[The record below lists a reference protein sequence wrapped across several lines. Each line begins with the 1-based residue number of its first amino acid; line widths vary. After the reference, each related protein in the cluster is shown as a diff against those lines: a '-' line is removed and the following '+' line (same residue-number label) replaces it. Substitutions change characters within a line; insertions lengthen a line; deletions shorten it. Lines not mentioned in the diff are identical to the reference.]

1 MSGLGSFFGLGI
13 MGNAL
18 QTFQEA
24 ANVTSDNIANVNTP
38 GASRQVVNITQ
49 MQPVAGSP
57 FTSTHFAGTYGNGS
71 IVADIQRIHQD
82 SYDSLFRGASASQ
95 NYFTAQ
101 QSQLQALQASLG
113 EPNNGLNSYFTAFQT
128 AVGQLVYQSG
138 SGSSSA
144 RASVLSTAQAL
155 TQALNASATT
165 ITQQKALTM
174 QQAGSIVN
182 KVNGILDRIAALN
195 GQIRASTAVGDNPN
209 TFKDQRDQLVDQ
221 LSQYISTDTSVQ
233 PDGSTLVTVNGQA
246 LVNDT
251 VAYHLAQPVLGIASN
266 GMPTFKIDFQSTPPA
281 APNAAGIPLGSGQ
294 LAAFADLYNNKLT
307 LYGQQLDNF
316 ASSLA
321 NEVNRITAASYDQNG
336 VAGTPLFQPIVGTL
350 PISAGNIKLAIANP
364 SQLPVALASTAAGS
378 LVTSM
383 NSANNVI
390 DTSASMNGYASLAN
404 PPAAAGITGTLTVTT
419 DGVAQTFTYNTNTT
433 DTTVDAFINHFNGMH
448 LGVSAAFDP
457 NGQKIVF
464 SRDPVNADLVHRAA
478 QQTAGTPTDPTF
490 MIADGNN
497 PATPG
502 ASILGALGAGG
513 IQGILQNASNAFGAN
528 DNGGANALQK
538 MFSSNVGV
546 PALQTTSA
554 TAIGAAGTFTIALA
568 AGVNSV
574 RPGDV
579 LTVAATPGGGAPQEN
594 VVVSSVSIN
603 PVTGIESITATFKN
617 AHPAGFSITSA
628 QVQTLSQY
636 YGGLVSQMAVD
647 TQTAITGAQSQT
659 NLTQNIDKVRQGID
673 GINID
678 EETQNLIKYQNAYQA
693 TARTISVLDSL
704 LTTVINNLGVH

>member
-38 GASRQVVNITQ
+38 GASRQIVDITQ

-57 FTSTHFAGTYGNGS
+57 FASTHFSGTYGNGS
-71 IVADIQRIHQD
+71 IVADVQRIHQD
-82 SYDSLFRGASASQ
+82 SYDALFRGASASQ

-113 EPNNGLNSYFTAFQT
+113 EPSNGLNSYFTAFQT
-128 AVGQLVYQSG
+128 AIGQLVNQSG
-138 SGSSSA
+138 SGSNSA
-144 RASVLSTAQAL
+144 RANVLSTAQAL
-155 TQALNASATT
+155 TQQLNASATT
-165 ITQQKALTM
+165 IAQQKALTM
-174 QQAGSIVN
+174 QQAGSVVN
-182 KVNGILDRIAALN
+182 KVNGILDKIAALN
-195 GQIRASTAVGDNPN
+195 GQIRASTAVGDNAN

-251 VAYHLAQPVLGIASN
+251 VAYHLAQPVVGVAAN
-266 GMPTFKIDFQSTPPA
+266 GTPTFKIDFQSSPPA
-281 APNAAGIPLGSGQ
+281 AANAPGIPLGSGQ

-307 LYGQQLDNF
+307 SYGQQLDNF

-321 NEVNRITAASYDQNG
+321 TEVNRITSAGYDQNG
-336 VAGTPLFQPIVGTL
+336 VAGTALFQPIVGNL
-350 PISAGNIKLAIANP
+350 PISAGNIKVAIANP
-364 SQLPVALASTAAGS
+364 SQLPAALASTAAGS
-378 LVTSM
+378 LVTNM

-390 DTSASMNGYASLAN
+390 DTSAAMNGYASLAN
-404 PPAAAGITGTLTVTT
+404 PPAPAGITGTLTVTT
-419 DGVAQTFTYNTNTT
+419 DGVAQTFTYNTSTT
-433 DTTVDAFINHFNGMH
+433 DTTVDSFINHFNSMH
-448 LGVSAAFDP
+448 MGVSASFDP
-457 NGQKIVF
+457 NSQKIVF
-464 SRDPVNADLVHRAA
+464 ARDPVNADLVHRSA
-478 QQTAGTPTDPTF
+478 QQAAGTPTDPTF
-490 MIADGNN
+490 TITDSNN

-502 ASILGALGAGG
+502 ASLLGALGAGG
-513 IQGILQNASNAFGAN
+513 IQSVTQNASNAFGAN

-546 PALQTTSA
+546 PSLQTTGSI
-554 TAIGAAGTFTIALA
+554 AIGAPGTYTLALP
-568 AGVNSV
+568 AGVNNV

-579 LTVAATPGGGAPQEN
+579 LTVDATAGGGAPQEN
-594 VVVSSVSIN
+594 VIVSAISIN
-603 PVTGIESITATFKN
+603 PATGIESFTAKFTN
-617 AHPAGFSITSA
+617 AHAAGFSITSA

-636 YGGLVSQMAVD
+636 YGGVVSQMAVD

-659 NLTQNIDKVRQGID
+659 SLTQNINQVRQGID
-673 GINID
+673 GINLD
-678 EETQNLIKYQNAYQA
+678 EETQNLIKYQNAYSA
-693 TARTISVLDSL
+693 TARTINVLDSM
-704 LTTVINNLGVH
+704 LTTVINNLGH